1 MKSLTN
7 VRLLRFV
14 CIVFVGS
21 TLCEI
26 SPAQET
32 DTEVNVQ
39 EATPEALDFFEK
51 KIRPVLVQH
60 CYECHSSDS
69 RTLQG
74 NFNLEHAAG
83 LRAGGDSGAA
93 IVSGRPEESLLI
105 KSLRYDGY
113 EMPPTGK
120 LPEQTIR
127 DFEAWINSG
136 AADPRVA
143 SDEDSKPAGIDVEA
157 GRNYWAF
164 QPPALSPAL
173 ATFAE
178 QHGKEITGSQR
189 IDWLV
194 VQQLKE
200 KGITPNG
207 PADRRALLRRIS
219 IDLTGLPPTPTA
231 TAAFVQNESPQAI
244 AEVVDGMLASPAYG
258 ERWARLW
265 LDVARYAEDQAHI
278 VGDNKELFY
287 PNAYRYRDWVIN
299 SMNADMP
306 YDRFVRLQLAADSF
320 AADDE
325 SSQSALGFIGLGPK
339 YYRRGDPEV
348 MAEEWE
354 DRVDVVAS
362 GLQGLTVAC
371 ARCHDHKYDPI
382 PTQDYYALAGVF
394 ASTEMYNKPLESLR
408 PLDTAESTSTSSPQ
422 ENGKATAGSSKKSE
436 KKKDPS
442 PDECIHIV
450 RDKDPRDLKLMIRGN
465 VHNTGPEVP
474 RGFLQ
479 VAFPG
484 PQRRF
489 ADGSGRKELA
499 EAITDRGNP
508 LTARVI
514 VNRIWAQYFGRG
526 IVGTP
531 SNFGQLGE
539 QPTHPELLDD
549 LSVGFMENGWS
560 LKWLHR
566 QILLSQTYQRS
577 SEVNEESLSSDPV
590 NLWLWRMPR
599 RRLSVEAWRDGVL
612 FVSGRLDPS
621 VGGSSIHPDDPQVI
635 RRTIYSEVSRFQL
648 NPLLARFD
656 FPDPNVH
663 SARRNE
669 TNTPL
674 QKLFLLNSPF
684 MLVRSEHFSDRI
696 KRGSED
702 PEEQIRLAFQYAL
715 QRDPSTDEL
724 SASLSWHSAHPE
736 KGLSQFAQALLTSN
750 EFWFLD

>member
-1 MKSLTN
+1 MKSATN
-7 VRLLRFV
+7 IRMLRIF
-14 CIVFVGS
+14 CAVFVGS
-21 TLCEI
+21 VLCAT
-26 SPAQET
+26 SAAQET
-32 DTEVNVQ
+32 TGAVAVPK
-39 EATPEALDFFEK
+39 ATPEAIDFFEK
-51 KIRPVLVQH
+51 KIRPILVQH

-69 RTLQG
+69 MTLQG
-74 NFNLEHAAG
+74 NFNLDHAVG
-83 LRAGGDSGAA
+83 MRAGGDSGAA
-93 IVSGRPEESLLI
+93 VVSGKPDESLLI
-105 KSLRYDGY
+105 KALRYDGY
-113 EMPPTGK
+113 EMPPAGK

-127 DFEAWINSG
+127 DFETWIRSG

-143 SDEDSKPAGIDVEA
+143 TNSGSKAAGIDLEA
-157 GRNYWAF
+157 GRSYWAF
-164 QPPALSPAL
+164 QPPTLSSAL
-173 ATFAE
+173 ANIAE
-178 QHGKEITGSQR
+178 QQGIEISDSQR

-194 VQQLKE
+194 EQQLKE

-207 PADRRALLRRIS
+207 PADRRTLLRRMS
-219 IDLTGLPPTPTA
+219 IDLTGLPPTPEA
-231 TAAFVQNESPQAI
+231 TAAIVQNDSPEAI
-244 AEVVDGMLASPAYG
+244 VDVVEGMLASPAYG
-258 ERWARLW
+258 ERWARVW

-299 SMNADMP
+299 SLNEDMP
-306 YDRFVRLQLAADSF
+306 YDRFVRLQLAADHF
-320 AADDE
+320 AAEDE

-408 PLDTAESTSTSSPQ
+408 PRDNAESTAAVSPPDG
-422 ENGKATAGSSKKSE
+422 GKAVVASPKTPE

-484 PQRRF
+484 TQRRF
-489 ADGSGRKELA
+489 ASGSGRKELA
-499 EAITDRGNP
+499 EAITDRDNP

-549 LSVGFMENGWS
+549 LSVRFMENGWS

-577 SEVNEESLSSDPV
+577 SEAKADGLSRDPV

-599 RRLSVEAWRDGVL
+599 RRLSVEAWRDSVL
-612 FVSGRLDPS
+612 FVSGRLDSS
-621 VGGSSIHPDDPQVI
+621 VGGASIQPDDPQVI

-684 MLVRSEHFSDRI
+684 MLAQSEHFAARI
-696 KRGSED
+696 NHGASD
-702 PEEQIRLAFQYAL
+702 PEGQIRMAFQYAL
-715 QRDPSTDEL
+715 QRDPAADEL
-724 SASLSWHSAHPE
+724 SASLSWQSAHPE